1 MIINRDITAIS
12 EKMQA
17 QMRLSQ
23 EQYAD
28 ILDRPHP
35 VSTKYKPMS
44 LHDRAAQFSPF
55 AAMTGYDSAIR
66 TAEENFA
73 KTEQD
78 QLERD
83 KWTEDR
89 TDAAE

>member
-1 MIINRDITAIS
+1 MLINKDIDAIS
-12 EKMQA
+12 EEMQQ
-17 QMRLSQ
+17 QMRLS
-23 EQYAD
+23 EELYGD
-28 ILDRPHP
+28 ILEREHP
-35 VSTKYKPMS
+35 VSVKYKPMS

-78 QLERD
+78 QLKHD

-89 TDAAE
+89 MDAIE